1 MRQKVKVS
9 RLADST
15 DDYVVVSWSVGV
27 GDRIEQ
33 GEPLVILET
42 DKTEVEM
49 DSPVSGTVA
58 ELLVADGDDVRTGQ
72 PICVV
77 EA

>member
-1 MRQKVKVS
+1 MRQKIKVS

-15 DDYVVVSWSVGV
+15 DDFVVVSWLVSVG
-27 GDRIEQ
+27 DKIEA
-33 GEPLVILET
+33 GAPLVVLET

-49 DSPVSGTVA
+49 DSPVAGTVVEFLA
-58 ELLVADGDDVRTGQ
+58 DDGDDVRTGQ